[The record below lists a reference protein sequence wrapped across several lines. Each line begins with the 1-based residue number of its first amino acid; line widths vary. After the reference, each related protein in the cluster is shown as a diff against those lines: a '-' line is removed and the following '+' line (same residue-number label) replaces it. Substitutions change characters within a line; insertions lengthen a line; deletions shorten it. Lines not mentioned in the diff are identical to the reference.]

1 MVRARRP
8 PETASDRR
16 PSSCTPPVPSQWC
29 YHIDRRGP
37 EAPQRRRQEAGLH
50 DPAGG
55 SHTTRSP
62 SVTRVTFASGS
73 GASIGSRGRAVLFD
87 NPGVDPTTSGGRAAA
102 LLLWAFYLGAQLGSE
117 PPERG
122 LVATATQASCEAAR
136 TGVAELARAS
146 GTTVELGACGELS
159 PDDFRRHRSHGTW
172 SGTASPPNQDRGS
185 RGAARGAPAAR
196 PPSNVRCLSR
206 DSCAEQF

>member
-1 MVRARRP
+1 MVEGRWPPRAAGGYRRSRGARGSPAVASRSHGVAVRRP
-8 PETASDRR
+8 FT
-16 PSSCTPPVPSQWC
+16 SSMTPQESVP
-29 YHIDRRGP
+29 
-37 EAPQRRRQEAGLH
+37 A
-50 DPAGG
+50 
-55 SHTTRSP
+55 RST
-62 SVTRVTFASGS
+62 SVTGVTFASGRGPRS
-73 GASIGSRGRAVLFD
+73 DRTEGPFWTIIRAMGPPTSRGH
-87 NPGVDPTTSGGRAAA
+87 AAT

-122 LVATATQASCEAAR
+122 LVATATQAACEAAR

-146 GTTVELGACGELS
+146 GTTVEIGDCRELS
-159 PDDFRRHRSHGTW
+159 PDDIRRHRSHGVR
-172 SGTASPPNQDRGS
+172 SGTASPPGQDRGS

>member
-1 MVRARRP
+1 VATRGHERP
-8 PETASDRR
+8 AGVAVAVVLDVTHRVDRR
-16 PSSCTPPVPSQWC
+16 VL
-29 YHIDRRGP
+29 
-37 EAPQRRRQEAGLH
+37 EAPRQRRQEAIHLLH
-50 DPAGG
+50 DPQEAAKERF
-55 SHTTRSP
+55 SIITR
-62 SVTRVTFASGS
+62 TTFASGT
-73 GASIGSRGRAVLFD
+73 GGRSVRTEGPFWTIIPAM
-87 NPGVDPTTSGGRAAA
+87 GPTTSRGHAAT

-122 LVATATQASCEAAR
+122 LVATATQAACEAAR

-146 GTTVELGACGELS
+146 GTTVELGTCRELS
-159 PDDFRRHRSHGTW
+159 PDDFRRHRSHGAR
-172 SGTASPPNQDRGS
+172 SGTASPSNQDRDS